1 MRKTLLCGTAAIL
14 VLLLAGC
21 VENPNQAIDHAP
33 LALLLPSAKEVSD
46 ASHHPVQLAAA
57 PQSIT
62 TDVPSSPDV
71 NGMDNCQASLAS
83 WLAGNVSIV
92 ELERFKTADGLAIA
106 AERFPTANAANDF
119 MQVVSSVETK
129 CVGKPGSGVSSATAT
144 GATGFTSKGTTVFYV
159 RRDRVIVFV
168 QTQGGAN
175 NSVRSYVG
183 AVKKHLNSVT

>member
-71 NGMDNCQASLAS
+71 NGMDNCQASLTS

-119 MQVVSSVETK
+119 MQV
-129 CVGKPGSGVSSATAT
+129 VSSATAT